1 MADKPDDFVPDAL
14 VPADPEAVIARGRE
28 LTVQA
33 DRLRRAADRQIE
45 EVQATIEEAESVL
58 KHTAHLL
65 QDGDN
70 Q

>member
-1 MADKPDDFVPDAL
+1 MAHKPDDVVPDAT
-14 VPADPEAVIARGRE
+14 VPADPEAVIAHGRE
-28 LTVQA
+28 LAAQA

-58 KHTAHLL
+58 KHTAYLL
-65 QDGDN
+65 EDGDD

>member
-1 MADKPDDFVPDAL
+1 MADKPDDFVPDTP

-45 EVQATIEEAESVL
+45 GVQATIGEAESVL
-58 KHTAHLL
+58 KHTVRLL
-65 QDGDN
+65 EDDAER
-70 Q
+70 